1 MPCVLLEPAAAISEE
16 EILCFL
22 SYPFFFF
29 SSSLNCLMNSPN
41 LLVSVPQS
49 HFMKICVGCFG
60 SRGECE
66 GPWQWHVIADI
77 PLFPSRGEAL
87 INQTVSSA
95 RFSPG
100 LPDTERSHPDCW
112 VLGQTIAFTRN
123 GFLGFTEPSIKK
135 QLFLS
140 LTVHFPPLL
149 HLSLCPFQ
157 ILNNSVYDF
166 FKEKK
171 EKARAMIQV
180 DAI

>member
-66 GPWQWHVIADI
+66 GPWQWHAIADI

-95 RFSPG
+95 CFSPG
-100 LPDTERSHPDCW
+100 LPDTERSHPGCW

-140 LTVHFPPLL
+140 LTMHFPPLL

>member
-95 RFSPG
+95 CFSPG
-100 LPDTERSHPDCW
+100 LPDTERSHPGC
-112 VLGQTIAFTRN
+112 
-123 GFLGFTEPSIKK
+123 
-135 QLFLS
+135 
-140 LTVHFPPLL
+140 
-149 HLSLCPFQ
+149 
-157 ILNNSVYDF
+157 
-166 FKEKK
+166 
-171 EKARAMIQV
+171 
-180 DAI
+180 